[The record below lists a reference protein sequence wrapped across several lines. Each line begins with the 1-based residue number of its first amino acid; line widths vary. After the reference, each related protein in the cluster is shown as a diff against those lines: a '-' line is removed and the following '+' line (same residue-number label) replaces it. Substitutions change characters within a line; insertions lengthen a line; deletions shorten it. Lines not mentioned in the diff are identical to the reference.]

1 MSIHS
6 CQPCFVNWPLNQT
19 PTFVTE
25 NGEKKIN
32 HFKNAS
38 HFDVERLT
46 NVLFFLELNKCKPN
60 PRCEQGSFFNWDLRL
75 SKLGNASEKEVFFW
89 SNPLELRTE
98 TTTTRCCSLIQSG
111 KVFLLKRQV
120 YVERMEP

>member
-1 MSIHS
+1 MLCKLALKPNPYVRHRK
-6 CQPCFVNWPLNQT
+6 W
-19 PTFVTE
+19 
-25 NGEKKIN
+25 EKNNKS
-32 HFKNAS
+32 FKNAS

-75 SKLGNASEKEVFFW
+75 SKLGNASEKEVFFR

-111 KVFLLKRQV
+111 KEFLLKRQV

>member
-1 MSIHS
+1 MLCKLALKPNPYVRHRK
-6 CQPCFVNWPLNQT
+6 W
-19 PTFVTE
+19 
-25 NGEKKIN
+25 EKKN
-32 HFKNAS
+32 RFKNAS

-75 SKLGNASEKEVFFW
+75 SKLGNATEKEVFFW